1 LPEAVSAPKRASA
14 VVTVSRVTREDSP
27 PGIAAFDISYPE
39 PGSHES
45 VYSLPLE
52 GWVVPAFAGPEAIR
66 VQAAF
71 GPLARAPVAIPRP
84 DIGRLHPDLSW
95 SERAGFAIRL
105 NALELPPRF
114 RLDVS
119 VLIDGGARTALGTI
133 EGERR
138 PLPIQETRYRP
149 LILTTIGRSGSTWLT
164 WLLGRQPEIVD
175 YRSFEYESKVA
186 PYFAEVLRTLTRP
199 LSYYQPI
206 RGEIDRGGWW
216 MGYEPDEALFWYSS
230 HDSID
235 EWLGSEYVEDLIDF
249 FTGRVD
255 ALFGRLA
262 HATGKED
269 ARYVIE
275 KMPPGYFGQ
284 RMMAE
289 MLPGTRELILV
300 RDFRDVAA
308 SIFAFGEK
316 RGRRWFGGYS
326 AHDDEQIIREPLRM
340 EVERLLQSWRERR
353 DGAFLVR
360 YEDLVLRPEET
371 LRGVLSYLGL
381 DTPPPDVDGALADA
395 ARIDGDMHGAHITSP
410 TAMGS
415 IGRWRRDL
423 TPDLQRACEEVLG
436 EGLAAF
442 GYGFG
447 YEFGH
452 E

>member
-1 LPEAVSAPKRASA
+1 LPEAVSTSSL
-14 VVTVSRVTREDSP
+14 VSVSRVTRAEDP
-27 PGIAAFDISYPE
+27 PGIAAFDISYPK
-39 PGSHES
+39 PGSHEP

-52 GWVVPAFAGPEAIR
+52 GWVVPAHAAPDAIR
-66 VQAAF
+66 IKTAH
-71 GPLARAPVAIPRP
+71 GPLGRTPVVIPRP
-84 DIGRLHPDLSW
+84 DIARLHPELPW
-95 SERAGFAIRL
+95 SGRAGFAVRL

-114 RLDVS
+114 RLDLS
-119 VLIDGGARTALGTI
+119 VWIDGETLTYLGTI

-138 PLPIQETRYRP
+138 PLPAQDARYSP
-149 LILTTIGRSGSTWLT
+149 LIVTTIGRSGSTWLT

-206 RGEIDRGGWW
+206 RGEIDDRGWW
-216 MGYEPDEALFWYSS
+216 KGHASTEALFWYSS

-249 FTGRVD
+249 FTGRMD

-275 KMPPGYFGQ
+275 KMPPGYFGH

-316 RGRRWFGGYS
+316 RGRKWFGDYPS
-326 AHDDEQIIREPLRM
+326 ASDEEIIREPLRM
-340 EVERLLQSWRERR
+340 EAERLLQCWRERR
-353 DGAFLVR
+353 DSALLVR

-371 LRGVLSYLGL
+371 LRGILSYLDL
-381 DTPPPDVDGALADA
+381 DTTPPDVDGALADA
-395 ARIDGDMHGAHITSP
+395 ARIEGDMHGAHITSP
-410 TAMGS
+410 TALGS

-423 TPDLQRACEEVLG
+423 SPELQRACQEALG
-436 EGLAAF
+436 EGLTAF
-442 GYGFG
+442 GYDLG
-447 YEFGH
+447 YDHGDD
-452 E
+452 

>member
-1 LPEAVSAPKRASA
+1 MERPPLLPETVPATPRASA
-14 VVTVSRVTREDSP
+14 LVSVSRVTPADSP
-27 PGIAAFDISYPE
+27 PGIAGFDITYPE
-39 PGSHES
+39 PGSCET

-52 GWVVPAFAGPEAIR
+52 GWVVPALAAPEAIR
-66 VQAAF
+66 VEA
-71 GPLARAPVAIPRP
+71 GHSPLAHAPVAIVRP
-84 DIGRLHPDLSW
+84 DVGRLHPDLSW
-95 SERAGFAIRL
+95 AGRAGFAIRL
-105 NALELPPRF
+105 NALELPSRF
-114 RLDVS
+114 RLALS
-119 VLIDGGARTALGTI
+119 VLIEGGGQAELGTV

-138 PLPIQETRYRP
+138 PLPIQDMRYQP
-149 LILTTIGRSGSTWLT
+149 LIVTTIGRSGSTWLT

-206 RGEIDRGGWW
+206 RGEIDQRGWW
-216 MGYEPDEALFWYSS
+216 LGHEPSEALFWYSS

-249 FTGRVD
+249 FTGRLD

-275 KMPPGYFGQ
+275 KMPPSYFGQ

-289 MLPGTRELILV
+289 MIPGSRELFVV

-316 RGRRWFGGYS
+316 RGRRWFSGYPS
-326 AHDDEQIIREPLRM
+326 ESDEQIVREPLRN
-340 EVERLLQSWRERR
+340 EIDRLLQSWRERR
-353 DGAFLVR
+353 DSAFLVR

-371 LRGVLSYLGL
+371 LSGVLSYLEL
-381 DTPPPDVDGALADA
+381 DTPPADVTGALADA
-395 ARIDGDMHGAHITSP
+395 ARIDGNMHGAHITSP

-415 IGRWRRDL
+415 VGRWQRDL
-423 TPDLQRACEEVLG
+423 TPDLQRACEEALG
-436 EGLAAF
+436 EGLEAF
-442 GYGFG
+442 GYV
-447 YEFGH
+447 
-452 E
+452 